1 MTLGIKYYSYP
12 DHSGYGLAALAY
24 VRALHNAGVPV
35 RWVPLVWRAGRPTPW
50 QPEDG
55 LEVLSITCAA
65 ECDAALRDV
74 PALLR
79 AADAKDYDTVLIHAL
94 PEHWSSLIEPGKCNV
109 GYTAW
114 ETDALPEH
122 WPQLLNQADKV
133 LVPCAMN
140 RSLFAAGGVVKPVFA
155 IPHIRRHA
163 WNVITAA
170 ERTAL
175 RRQLAIDD
183 DDFVFYSI
191 GAWDPRKALGDLV
204 TAFAREF
211 GGRDKVVL
219 VLKTSSA
226 VDPRAANPGP
236 PAGIIRLVENLA
248 AQATATTGKPPPRI
262 AVVAAD
268 GIAGRTIDAIHA
280 IGDCY
285 VSLAHGEAWGMAAF
299 DAAALGKPVLL
310 CAFGGPADY
319 LGPDYPGLIEY
330 HMEPVSGWQPESSYR
345 SPQRWAVADPTATS
359 RLLRRM
365 VSHHAD
371 FLEPAARRRRGLPG
385 ALPG

>member
-1 MTLGIKYYSYP
+1 
-12 DHSGYGLAALAY
+12 
-24 VRALHNAGVPV
+24 
-35 RWVPLVWRAGRPTPW
+35 
-50 QPEDG
+50 
-55 LEVLSITCAA
+55 
-65 ECDAALRDV
+65 
-74 PALLR
+74 
-79 AADAKDYDTVLIHAL
+79 
-94 PEHWSSLIEPGKCNV
+94 
-109 GYTAW
+109 
-114 ETDALPEH
+114 
-122 WPQLLNQADKV
+122 
-133 LVPCAMN
+133 
-140 RSLFAAGGVVKPVFA
+140 
-155 IPHIRRHA
+155 
-163 WNVITAA
+163 
-170 ERTAL
+170 
-175 RRQLAIDD
+175 
-183 DDFVFYSI
+183 
-191 GAWDPRKALGDLV
+191 
-204 TAFAREF
+204 
-211 GGRDKVVL
+211 
-219 VLKTSSA
+219 
-226 VDPRAANPGP
+226 
-236 PAGIIRLVENLA
+236 VENLA